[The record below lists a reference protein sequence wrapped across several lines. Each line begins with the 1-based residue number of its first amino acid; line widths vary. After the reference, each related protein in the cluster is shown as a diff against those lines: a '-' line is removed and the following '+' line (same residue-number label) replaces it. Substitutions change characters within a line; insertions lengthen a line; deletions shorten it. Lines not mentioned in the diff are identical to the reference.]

1 MPKSQIWN
9 VDEPDFL
16 MRLLF
21 DAYYWFDESL
31 QRSMQAQNIP
41 TLSRSQSM
49 VMICLGEGI
58 RRPSTL
64 ARKLRVS
71 RQAMQKTLA
80 DLEAKG
86 YLRLVPDPEDRR
98 AKYAKDPGGPGG
110 QGLPAPGARPR
121 RPPRQVCAAQPYR
134 QAASE
139 QRPGFAQKAGSG
151 TQGQGR

>member
-98 AKYAKDPGGPGG
+98 AKYVRLSRTGK
-110 QGLPAPGARPR
+110 QRQSNARDSLR
-121 RPPRQVCAAQPYR
+121 KLEAELRDRV
-134 QAASE
+134 
-139 QRPGFAQKAGSG
+139 GSG
-151 TQGQGR
+151 TVDDLTQALQASWGEPSSGN

>member
-1 MPKSQIWN
+1 MKNKPDSGN
-9 VDEPDFL
+9 ADESEFL

-41 TLSRSQSM
+41 PLSRSQSM
-49 VMICLGEGI
+49 VMVCLVEGI
-58 RRPSTL
+58 TRPSAL

-86 YLRLVPDPEDRR
+86 YLRLEPDPEDRR
-98 AKYAKDPGGPGG
+98 AKHVRLSKTGRQRQTNARVYLRNLE
-110 QGLPAPGARPR
+110 QELRTRLGARA
-121 RPPRQVCAAQPYR
+121 VTALSDAL
-134 QAASE
+134 QADWGEPSAIE
-139 QRPGFAQKAGSG
+139 
-151 TQGQGR
+151 TD